1 MIEPPLQPQTSTT
14 ARVVR
19 PAGARR
25 YLTLMFADLSES
37 TRLGTLMEPED
48 YAAMLD
54 NLRELYRRVINL
66 HGGHIARVQGDGVL
80 AVFGVPQSREEDARR
95 AVEAAL
101 QLHSEVAKIKPEGLA
116 ASYGTLALHTG
127 VHGGLVYLADGD
139 VERGRFELVGD
150 VPNTASRLSG
160 VAGRGEILASTESLG
175 PELHFFKTDQHRL
188 AEIKGRSQ
196 ALAICRII
204 GRSAVRSRF
213 QSSRARGL
221 TPFAGRRAEL
231 DALRDHLHAAHA
243 GIPVGITILGGPG
256 VGKTRLAEQLAH
268 DPAAQGFRVLR
279 GYCEADLGAEPL
291 QPFLQILRALC
302 GIQPGVSK
310 ARAATLAAQMLA
322 FTGESVRATL
332 LQSMLPGH
340 AGQRPVDSNATILAM
355 GSLFDALA
363 VHHPILFLIDDVQ
376 WADDSSQ
383 QMLAAILQSHSRVV
397 VVCTSRITELDAMA
411 VSSGNSILLEPLD
424 LEDARDNIR
433 HKLPGADPFMV
444 AEIHRYSGGN
454 PLFIEELCHA
464 LSASQVD
471 QPLENR
477 AGGAAWLNTLIESR
491 FARLPSAHA
500 QIVRVA
506 AIIGNVVPL
515 WLLQQVSGQ
524 ALNAA
529 DLGELAAQD
538 FLFPVADGDVL
549 RFKHGITRDVVYAS
563 VALHERKA
571 MHFQVAQAL
580 KEVAGQSESV
590 DGHEALAY
598 HYAACGQTDLAAH
611 FAEMAGDKALG
622 VSALDRA
629 RIQYLAALDA
639 LDQSPVLT
647 PQLKVTWCEVAEK
660 LGMACV
666 FDPLALAQG
675 LTIFERALDLATQ
688 TGDDGLIARAHYWLA
703 YLCYAKGLAK
713 RAAQHCEISLALA
726 EQKGYSRLA
735 AQVRATL
742 AQVLTSAANYQGA
755 ARLYE
760 LALDDKRKHIRPGSA
775 VAVGSAYTLS
785 CQGLMLGDQG
795 RFADAQTCFEEALN
809 LLGDSKH
816 SVGSSVRG
824 WVAVVSMWQGRWE
837 DALEVANFSCSIAE
851 ATRSRQLVATSRAQ
865 VGYSRWVLTGAPD
878 SLNQI
883 LQATTWIEERN
894 GRFTTSLNYGW
905 LVDAYAELGDVAAT
919 RRYAARLF
927 LRARDNEKIG
937 EAMGCRALARLA
949 ANAGDFARAQH
960 YLNLALKCAQV
971 RNSPHEKAATQLYKA
986 EIDIRRGSRGDA
998 RQALD
1003 EASLAFEKMQMLW
1016 HLDQAKVLQ
1025 SRL

>member
-1 MIEPPLQPQTSTT
+1 MIEP
-14 ARVVR
+14 ARLNLKLPVERAAR

-25 YLTLMFADLSES
+25 YLTLLFSDLSES

-54 NLRELYRRVINL
+54 ELRGLYRAVINL
-66 HGGHIARVQGDGVL
+66 HGGKIARVQGDGVL

-101 QLHSEVAKIKPEGLA
+101 QLHQEVAKIRPEGLS
-116 ASYGTLALHTG
+116 ASYGSLALHTG

-175 PELHFFKTDQHRL
+175 PELHFFKTDQHRQ
-188 AEIKGRSQ
+188 AEMKGRSQ
-196 ALAICRII
+196 PLAICRIVA
-204 GRSAVRSRF
+204 RSAVHNRF
-213 QSSRARGL
+213 QSSKARGL

-231 DALRDHLHAAHA
+231 DALREQLHNAMD
-243 GIPVGITILGGPG
+243 GVPVGVTILGGPG
-256 VGKTRLAEQLAH
+256 VGKTRLAEQLAN
-268 DPAAQGFRVLR
+268 DPAALGFRVLR

-310 ARAATLAAQMLA
+310 ARAAALAAQMLA

-340 AGQRPVDSNATILAM
+340 AGSRPAASEATILAM

-363 VHHPILFLIDDVQ
+363 VQHPILFLIDDVQ
-376 WADDSSQ
+376 WADDSSL
-383 QMLAAILQSHSRVV
+383 QMLAAILQSHNPVM
-397 VVCTSRITELDAMA
+397 VVCTSRIAEVDAMA
-411 VSSGNSILLEPLD
+411 RSSGHSFLLEPLG
-424 LEDARDNIR
+424 LEDARHNIR
-433 HKLPGADPFMV
+433 YRLPDADPFMV

-471 QPLENR
+471 RPLENR
-477 AGGAAWLNTLIESR
+477 VGGAAWLNTLIESR
-491 FARLPSAHA
+491 FARLPAAHA
-500 QIVRVA
+500 QIVRIA

-524 ALNAA
+524 ALQPV

-571 MHFQVAQAL
+571 MHLQVAQAL
-580 KEVAGQSESV
+580 KDAAGQSELI

-598 HYAACGQTDLAAH
+598 HFAACGQADQAAH
-611 FAEMAGDKALG
+611 FAELAGDKALG
-622 VSALDRA
+622 VSAMDRA
-629 RIQYLAALDA
+629 RAQYLAALDA
-639 LDQSPVLT
+639 LDLSPVLT
-647 PQLKVTWCEVAEK
+647 PGLKVTWCEVAEK

-666 FDPLALAQG
+666 FDPLALAHG
-675 LTIFERALDLATQ
+675 LSIFERALDLATQ

-713 RAAQHCEISLALA
+713 RAAKHCEISLTLA
-726 EQKGYSRLA
+726 EQKGYTRLA

-742 AQVLTSAANYQGA
+742 AQVLTSAADYKA
-755 ARLYE
+755 AGRLYE

-775 VAVGSAYTLS
+775 VAIGSAYTLS

-795 RFADAQTCFEEALN
+795 QFADAQNCFAEALD

-837 DALEVANFSCSIAE
+837 DALEVALFSSSIAE
-851 ATRSRQLVATSRAQ
+851 LTRSRQLLATSRSQA
-865 VGYSRWVLTGAPD
+865 GYSRWVLTGSPD
-878 SLNQI
+878 SLKQ
-883 LQATTWIEERN
+883 LQQATTWIEERN

-927 LRARDNEKIG
+927 MRAREHERIG

-960 YLNLALKCAQV
+960 YLGLAFTCAQI
-971 RNSPHEKAATQLYKA
+971 RNSPHEKAVTQLYQA
-986 EIDIRRGSRGDA
+986 EIDIRRGLYGEA

-1003 EASLAFEKMQMLW
+1003 QASAAFEKMQMVW